1 VADYTVIGDVSDSL
15 IGVLRA
21 ELLADPSLAPK
32 FLDVGSI
39 TLAPP
44 VDDPQEL
51 GPAALSIY
59 LYRILEDPHLKNQTY
74 VSGTGGRLR
83 PPPLTLDLF
92 YLITPLLKEPKDQ
105 QIVLGK
111 VMQVLYDRSTLEG
124 PDLGGS
130 LVGADDRVRVI
141 FNPVS
146 LEEAAR
152 VWQALETTY
161 RLSVCYMLRVAL
173 LDSTRGTNAAPVVA
187 AQTTYAGR

>member
-1 VADYTVIGDVSDSL
+1 MSDYTVIADVSESL
-15 IGVLRA
+15 TATLRT
-21 ELLADPSLAPK
+21 EFLADQSLAPK
-32 FLDVGSI
+32 FTDAGSI

-51 GPAALSIY
+51 GAAALSIY
-59 LYRILEDPHLKNQTY
+59 LYRILEDAHLKNQTY
-74 VSGTGGRLR
+74 VPGTGGRLR
-83 PPPLTLDLF
+83 RPPLTLDLF

-124 PDLGGS
+124 PDLGGGLAS
-130 LVGADDRVRVI
+130 DDRVRVI

-173 LDSTRGTNAAPVVA
+173 LDSTREVVGTPVA
-187 AQTTYAGR
+187 AAQAVFAGR

>member
-15 IGVLRA
+15 VAVLR
-21 ELLADPSLAPK
+21 EQLLADVSLAPK
-32 FLDVGSI
+32 FTDAGSI

-51 GPAALSIY
+51 GAAALSIY
-59 LYRILEDPHLKNQTY
+59 LYRILEDPHLKNQTF
-74 VSGTGGRLR
+74 VPGNGGRLR
-83 PPPLTLDLF
+83 RPPLTLDLF

-111 VMQVLYDRSTLEG
+111 VMQVLYDRATLEG
-124 PDLGGS
+124 PDLGGG
-130 LVGADDRVRVI
+130 LAGGDDRVRVI

-173 LDSTRGTNAAPVVA
+173 LDSTRETAAGPVVT
-187 AQTTYAGR
+187 AQAVYTGR

>member
-1 VADYTVIGDVSDSL
+1 MADYTAIAGVSDSL
-15 IGVLRA
+15 LTTAGQLTGMSCSVRG
-21 ELLADPSLAPK
+21 
-32 FLDVGSI
+32 GSS

-44 VDDPQEL
+44 VDDPTDL
-51 GPAALSIY
+51 GAAALSIY
-59 LYRILEDPHLKNQTY
+59 LYRILEDPHLKNQPY

-83 PPPLTLDLF
+83 RPPLTLDLF
-92 YLITPLLKEPKDQ
+92 YLITPLLKEPRDQ

-111 VMQVLYDRSTLEG
+111 VMQVLYDRATLEG
-124 PDLGGS
+124 PDLGGALAS
-130 LVGADDRVRVI
+130 GDERVRVI

-173 LDSTRGTNAAPVVA
+173 IDSTREAAAGPVVGA
-187 AQTTYAGR
+187 RTVYTGR